1 VTDRIHTGGC
11 QCGAVRYRVT
21 GPLGNCGVCHC
32 RMCQKASGNFGM
44 ILVTAELKHFNW
56 TRGKPSEFAS
66 TPVTRRGFCDK
77 CGTPLYMHDQGDHAY
92 ELCVGTLDDPDA
104 TAPDH
109 AVGIES
115 KRKWFDS
122 LATLPGKTTEQDWEP
137 DALARLVSRQHPD
150 HDTPDE
156 FD

>member
-1 VTDRIHTGGC
+1 MSGEVHTGGC

-44 ILVTAELKHFNW
+44 VLVTADLKHFDW
-56 TRGKPSEFAS
+56 TRGRPAEFAS
-66 TPVTRRGFCDK
+66 TPVTRRGFCKD

-104 TAPDH
+104 TAPTH

-115 KRKWFDS
+115 KRKWFDA
-122 LATLPGKTTEQDWEP
+122 LAGLPGKTTKEDWEP
-137 DALARLVSRQHPD
+137 EALARLVNQQHPD
-150 HDTPDE
+150 HDTPD
-156 FD
+156 DLS